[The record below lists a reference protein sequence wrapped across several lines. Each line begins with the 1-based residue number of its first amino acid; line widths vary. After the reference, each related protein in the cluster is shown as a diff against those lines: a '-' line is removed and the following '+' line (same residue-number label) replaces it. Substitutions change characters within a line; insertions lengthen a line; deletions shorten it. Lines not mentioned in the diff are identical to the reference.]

1 MANASIRDQQ
11 ARRSR
16 SRETIRAISARSG
29 ARRGADRVGLIC
41 GALRRAIIER
51 ALAPGAKLP
60 EDSLGERF
68 GVSRT
73 IARQALGRLAAEGL
87 VELRRNRI
95 SVVAT
100 PSWEE
105 ARDAFDVRKELE
117 RLVAQEL
124 AGNLTRAQL
133 AELRAHVAEEE
144 AARGQA
150 DAVSIRLATEFHIL
164 LASMTDRPVL
174 IRYVSELSYRCCLTI
189 SLYGR
194 PHSSECAVK
203 EHRTIIDALAA
214 GHAQKA
220 ADLMHHHLE
229 AVAERALV
237 APGKAR
243 SQDLREIIS
252 PYAGTPRTPPRRRLP
267 ARSKA

>member
-1 MANASIRDQQ
+1 MANASIRDQRV
-11 ARRSR
+11 RRR
-16 SRETIRAISARSG
+16 RAGENIRAMSK
-29 ARRGADRVGLIC
+29 DRVGLIC

-51 ALAPGAKLP
+51 ALEPGAKLP

-73 IARQALGRLAAEGL
+73 IARQALSRLAAEGL

-117 RLVAQEL
+117 RLVAHEL
-124 AGNLTRAQL
+124 AGNLTRSQL
-133 AELRAHVAEEE
+133 VELRAHVNKEE

-150 DAVSIRLATEFHIL
+150 DAISIRLATEFHIL
-164 LASMTDRPVL
+164 LASMTNRPVL
-174 IRYVSELSYRCCLTI
+174 IRYVSELAYRCCLTI

-203 EHRTIIDALAA
+203 EHRDIIDALAA
-214 GHAQKA
+214 GHADKA
-220 ADLMHHHLE
+220 AGLMQQHLE

-243 SQDLREIIS
+243 SQDLLEILA
-252 PYAGTPRTPPRRRLP
+252 PYAGRPRTLPRRRL
-267 ARSKA
+267 ATRKKA